1 MSSSQSSGS
10 GKLNIPQGL
19 IDKTWHLSDP
29 LDGVQQTLW
38 LRQTAGKV
46 GSEKG
51 EGNPHIQIQ
60 EDNDFKRHNSCNNT
74 INLLLQIIEFVVFFQ
89 RANERFTLSMMHI
102 KGTICNFR
110 LLFLNFLYKY
120 RNVIWQFG
128 KDCAFFCI
136 LTLNFM
142 SLSGIQFEE
151 LVGVSKKH
159 GE

>member
-1 MSSSQSSGS
+1 MTNLKIKIGTLQWAPLSPKVL

-19 IDKTWHLSDP
+19 IDKTWHLSYP
-29 LDGVQQTLW
+29 LDDVQQTLW

-89 RANERFTLSMMHI
+89 RTNERFTLSMMHI
-102 KGTICNFR
+102 KGTIFNFWWLFFYLNTG
-110 LLFLNFLYKY
+110 LLFGSFGRIPHFL
-120 RNVIWQFG
+120 VFSH
-128 KDCAFFCI
+128 C
-136 LTLNFM
+136 T
-142 SLSGIQFEE
+142 
-151 LVGVSKKH
+151 
-159 GE
+159 